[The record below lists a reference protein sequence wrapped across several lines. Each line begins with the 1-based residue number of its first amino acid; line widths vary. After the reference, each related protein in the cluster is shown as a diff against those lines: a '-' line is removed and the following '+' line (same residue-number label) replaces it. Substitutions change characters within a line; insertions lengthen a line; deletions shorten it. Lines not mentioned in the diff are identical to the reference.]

1 LFYDGGS
8 MIAFRKIKITT
19 IRELSWLVLFG
30 SLWGMSE
37 VFIGGALYNANVP
50 RASVVLSVLAVF
62 ILVVARG
69 VLNRP
74 GSSSAVGIIAS
85 VYKLANAA
93 PFFCHIYGI
102 LFLAIA
108 FDLAFSLLRKDER
121 RFSWRTLAA
130 LMAGVY
136 GGHTLFALF
145 VTWIIRYS
153 YWAEAGLPK
162 VLDHVFINGSLTAI
176 VSFIFFR
183 LWQRIGLDSETFVR
197 RYPKWAFSVALF
209 LSLLLWALGRIA
221 S

>member
-1 LFYDGGS
+1 
-8 MIAFRKIKITT
+8 MIALRKIKITST
-19 IRELSWLVLFG
+19 RQLTWLVLFG

-50 RASVVLSVLAVF
+50 RASVFLSVLAVF

-74 GSSSAVGIIAS
+74 GSSTAVGIIAAAYRL
-85 VYKLANAA
+85 VNAG

-108 FDLAFSLLRKDER
+108 FDLAFLLLRKGER
-121 RFSWRTLAA
+121 RFSSRMLAA

-136 GGHTLFALF
+136 GGHALFALF

-153 YWAEAGLPK
+153 YWFEAGLPK
-162 VLDHVFINGSLTAI
+162 VLDHVFINGSLVAI
-176 VSFIFFR
+176 PSFLFFR
-183 LWQRIGLDSETFVR
+183 LWQRIGLNGETFVR
-197 RYPKWAFSVALF
+197 RHPRWACSAALL
-209 LSLLLWALGRIA
+209 LSLFLWALGQIA
-221 S
+221 A